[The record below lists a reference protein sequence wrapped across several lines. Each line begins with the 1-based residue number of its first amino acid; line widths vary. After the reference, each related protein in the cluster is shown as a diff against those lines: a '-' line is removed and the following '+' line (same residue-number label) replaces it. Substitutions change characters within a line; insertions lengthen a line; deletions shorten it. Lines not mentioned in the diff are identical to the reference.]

1 MSNPNNSIPIHA
13 KILETSKI
21 KMKAL
26 LLLLLCTFSHT
37 VKEHQKHDTGHLHLE
52 EETET
57 PKPSIPPSTPN
68 SNDADN
74 EEMSLIS
81 DEPEESDCGCH
92 SHSPDSHSHSHDS
105 HSHSQDSH
113 SHSHDSHFHSHSHSH
128 SHHSHSHFSSIQDLN
143 SPFRPYIL
151 PLISLITQQGPLA
164 SALASSVITTAS
176 SVLIFFFI
184 WFIQKFNILTDD
196 LLSSLTS
203 FASGAL
209 LGDVFLHLMHSMPQ
223 STNSSL
229 LILAGILAF
238 FVLDRVLSHDHS
250 HKHGH
255 GEKGKDKKGGKKS
268 EEHGESAFL
277 LLLADFLHNVTDG
290 MAIGASYAVSPGL
303 GISTTIAIFLHEI
316 AHEVGDFIAFLKFG
330 VSLPKALMM
339 NLFTG
344 LGSLTGSA
352 ISIYYGSTE
361 TLSSIVLPIIA
372 GNFLYVSLISMLAP
386 MKRQQKSLIPFE
398 VLFFTL
404 GVGLMV
410 LIEEL

>member
-1 MSNPNNSIPIHA
+1 M
-13 KILETSKI
+13 
-21 KMKAL
+21 
-26 LLLLLCTFSHT
+26 
-37 VKEHQKHDTGHLHLE
+37 
-52 EETET
+52 
-57 PKPSIPPSTPN
+57 
-68 SNDADN
+68 
-74 EEMSLIS
+74 
-81 DEPEESDCGCH
+81 
-92 SHSPDSHSHSHDS
+92 
-105 HSHSQDSH
+105 
-113 SHSHDSHFHSHSHSH
+113 
-128 SHHSHSHFSSIQDLN
+128 
-143 SPFRPYIL
+143 
-151 PLISLITQQGPLA
+151 
-164 SALASSVITTAS
+164 
-176 SVLIFFFI
+176 
-184 WFIQKFNILTDD
+184 
-196 LLSSLTS
+196 
-203 FASGAL
+203 
-209 LGDVFLHLMHSMPQ
+209 
-223 STNSSL
+223 
-229 LILAGILAF
+229 
-238 FVLDRVLSHDHS
+238 SHDHS
-250 HKHGH
+250 HKHVH
-255 GEKGKDKKGGKKS
+255 EEKGKEKRKGKKQTTVS
-268 EEHGESAFL
+268 ENEEHGESALL

-344 LGSLTGSA
+344 LGSLTGSV